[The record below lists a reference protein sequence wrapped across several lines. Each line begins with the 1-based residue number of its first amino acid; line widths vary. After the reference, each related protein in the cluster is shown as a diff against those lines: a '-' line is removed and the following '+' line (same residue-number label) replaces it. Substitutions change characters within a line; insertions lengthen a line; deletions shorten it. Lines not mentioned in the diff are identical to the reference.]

1 MEPMKTWVEISKS
14 ALLHNVQA
22 FKKLVSPSRVIPVVK
37 ANAYGHGI
45 LEISKILKSSKLVP
59 GLAVVN
65 SEEAL
70 FLRNNGVKLPL
81 WILSY
86 FEGNEAQKLIGK
98 NVSFPVYNHE
108 TVSLLTR
115 ISNNKPVNIHVKVDC
130 GTHRLGVILNTFGSL
145 LEQISKH
152 KNLNLRGVFAH
163 YSSSEEDFAY
173 TKYQTGLFKKFQE
186 KLSQKFSPKHIHI
199 ACTAASFI
207 LPESRGTDVRFGI
220 GLYGLWPS
228 EQVRKKMSSKLTLKS
243 VLLWKTKI
251 IQIKEIPRGDF
262 VGYGNTFR
270 AKRKTILAVLPV
282 GYYEGYDRGL
292 GNTGEVL
299 IGGKKC
305 PVIGRVCM
313 NLTMVDIT
321 DVRKNIKVGDEVIL
335 IGKQGNLA
343 ITADDL
349 AGKLKT
355 INYEV
360 VTRINP
366 SLPRL
371 IAL

>member
-1 MEPMKTWVEISKS
+1 MKTWVEISKS
-14 ALLHNVQA
+14 ALLHNVRA

-45 LEISKILKSSKLVP
+45 LEISKILQTSKLVT

-65 SEEAL
+65 SGEAF
-70 FLRNNGVKLPL
+70 FLRENGIKIPL

-86 FEGNEAQKLIGK
+86 FEENEAQKLIGK
-98 NVSFPVYNHE
+98 NVSFPVYNQE
-108 TVSLLTR
+108 TVSLLSK
-115 ISNNKPVNIHVKVDC
+115 ISKGKPVNIHVKVDC
-130 GTHRLGVILNTFGSL
+130 GTHRLGATLDTFDAL

-152 KNLNLRGVFAH
+152 KNLHLRGIFAH

-173 TKYQTGLFKKFQE
+173 TKYQTNLFKKFQE
-186 KLSQKFSPKHIHI
+186 KLSQKFSPEHIHI
-199 ACTAASFI
+199 ACTAASCV

-228 EQVRKKMSSKLTLKS
+228 EQVRKKMSSRLTLKP
-243 VLLWKTKI
+243 VLSWKTKI
-251 IQIKEIPRGDF
+251 IQIKEIPKGDF

-270 AKRKTILAVLPV
+270 AKRKTRLAVLPV

-292 GNTGEVL
+292 SNCGEVL
-299 IGGKKC
+299 IRGQKC

-313 NLTMVDIT
+313 NLTMI
-321 DVRKNIKVGDEVIL
+321 DVTSAGKTVMVGNEVVL
-335 IGKQGNLA
+335 IGKQGQEE
-343 ITADDL
+343 ITADDF
-349 AGKLKT
+349 ARKLGT

-366 SLPRL
+366 SIFRL
-371 IAL
+371 ITL